1 MQKIWDFTT
10 DFLPELF
17 KGGKLYYT
25 WLGFLSLCILLGLF
39 PMYTILTKGLIVTG
53 LTDQV
58 SMGQFLANFIYT
70 AHIAAAAILVV
81 IPGFVYKRPDMRNL
95 AVLGEIIAIGFV
107 ASGLVFVLFHMGR
120 PDRLWHM
127 LPFVGYPN
135 FPNSMLVFDA
145 LTLNVYLVLNLIAVS
160 MFLYKRYYDK
170 NVHVPFYHFIV
181 WWAIMWGPL
190 IHIITAA
197 VLGNNARMFAWNTAV
212 LPFAFLSM
220 AGASGPSIVI
230 IIFLLIRKYTRLAI
244 PDSAIDILRK
254 MIVWSLG
261 IMLLVFVSEDFAVL
275 YNSTAH
281 AEPLKFAMFGHH
293 GLNDYVPW
301 FWGIMACFVVTLIA
315 LLFQRVY
322 KSYDFWLPIMCFIIA
337 GAILLEKPFLLMFP
351 SFSPSPLGEYTVYHT
366 TQIEFL
372 SVVAIW
378 AIGMLVM
385 TLLLKGAISIILGD
399 VSGER
404 RAQMHEKNEAVG
416 DTATAQGGTQ

>member
-1 MQKIWDFTT
+1 MQKTWSFIT
-10 DFLPELF
+10 DFFPELF
-17 KGGKLYYT
+17 KGGKLYYG
-25 WLGFLSLCILLGLF
+25 WLGVLSLCILAGLY

-53 LTDQV
+53 LTDQI
-58 SMGQFLANFIYT
+58 SMGQFLANFVYT

-107 ASGLVFVLFHMGR
+107 VSGLIFVAFHMGR
-120 PDRLWHM
+120 PDRFWHM
-127 LPFVGYPN
+127 LPFIGYPD
-135 FPNSMLVFDA
+135 FPNSTLVFDA
-145 LTLNVYLVLNLIAVS
+145 ITLNVYLILNIIAVS
-160 MFLYKRYYDK
+160 VFLFKRYYDK
-170 NVHVPFYHFIV
+170 SVHVPFYHFIV

-230 IIFLLIRKYTRLAI
+230 IIFLLIRKHTRLVI

-301 FWGIMACFVVTLIA
+301 FWGIMASFVISLIA
-315 LLFQRVY
+315 LLFKKVY
-322 KSYDFWLPIMCFIIA
+322 SSYNFWLPIFCFIVA

-351 SFSPSPLGEYTVYHT
+351 SFSPSPLGEYSVYHT
-366 TQIEFL
+366 TQVEFL
-372 SVVAIW
+372 SIIAIW

-385 TLLLKGAISIILGD
+385 TMLLKGAISIILGD
-399 VSGER
+399 ISFQR
-404 RAQMHEKNEAVG
+404 RTVEQQNSSVIG
-416 DTATAQGGTQ
+416 DVATQGGAQ